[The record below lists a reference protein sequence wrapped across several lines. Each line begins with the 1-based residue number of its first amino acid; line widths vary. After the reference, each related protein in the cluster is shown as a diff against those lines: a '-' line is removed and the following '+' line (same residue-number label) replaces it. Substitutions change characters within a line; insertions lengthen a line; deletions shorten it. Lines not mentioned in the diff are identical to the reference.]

1 MFCQLQEVNILDLSA
16 AADAITTFYTQL
28 CTPSLLA
35 QHFLTLF
42 MFKDDLSIWG
52 GLFLFCTELLTQ

>member
-1 MFCQLQEVNILDLSA
+1 MFCQVQEVNILDPSA

-42 MFKDDLSIWG
+42 MFKDDLCIWG
-52 GLFLFCTELLTQ
+52 DMDYFCFALNC

>member
-1 MFCQLQEVNILDLSA
+1 MFCQVQEVNILDLSA

-42 MFKDDLSIWG
+42 MFKDDLSILG
-52 GLFLFCTELLTQ
+52 DVDYFCFALNC

>member
-16 AADAITTFYTQL
+16 AADAITTFYTPL

-35 QHFLTLF
+35 QHFLTLL

-52 GLFLFCTELLTQ
+52 YMDYFCFALNC

>member
-1 MFCQLQEVNILDLSA
+1 MFCQVQEVNILDLSA
-16 AADAITTFYTQL
+16 AADAITTFYTQH

-35 QHFLTLF
+35 QHFLTLS

-52 GLFLFCTELLTQ
+52 DMDYFCFALNC

>member
-16 AADAITTFYTQL
+16 AADAITTFYTPL

-35 QHFLTLF
+35 QHFLTLL

-52 GLFLFCTELLTQ
+52 DMDYLCFALNC